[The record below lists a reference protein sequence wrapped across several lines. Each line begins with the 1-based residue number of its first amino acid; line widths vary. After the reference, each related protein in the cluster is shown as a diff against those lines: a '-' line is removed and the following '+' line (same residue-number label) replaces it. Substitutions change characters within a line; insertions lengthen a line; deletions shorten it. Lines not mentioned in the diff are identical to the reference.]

1 MATPLDSVT
10 QAAVGAFAGLVE
22 VTVQQ
27 VRPRMPPPI
36 RNVVF
41 WAPGDARTR
50 PTLTRTLPLSPRIP
64 SPRLPAPSHAE
75 KFRSGRST
83 PPLRPRGVVP
93 RMDRRRADGRPD
105 GGGPVRRCSSVR
117 ARVGSP
123 ASPTVDADV
132 TDRTGTDIETE
143 THPRSTPRVA
153 PPPRGSPARVPARSS
168 NPSTSP

>member
-50 PTLTRTLPLSPRIP
+50 PTLTPPFP
-64 SPRLPAPSHAE
+64 PPPPHPLPA
-75 KFRSGRST
+75 
-83 PPLRPRGVVP
+83 
-93 RMDRRRADGRPD
+93 
-105 GGGPVRRCSSVR
+105 SS
-117 ARVGSP
+117 SP
-123 ASPTVDADV
+123 FT
-132 TDRTGTDIETE
+132 R
-143 THPRSTPRVA
+143 
-153 PPPRGSPARVPARSS
+153 
-168 NPSTSP
+168 